1 MNQKGGR
8 GRKEGRKEGSEGEGW
23 HEPEEWKGKEGMK
36 EVRVKDDMN
45 QKGGRGRNEGSKGEG

>member
-1 MNQKGGR
+1 
-8 GRKEGRKEGSEGEGW
+8 
-23 HEPEEWKGKEGMK
+23 MK